1 MGTPSIDA
9 LAMAGA
15 DWAQQCYDGDDDGP
29 PEHLR
34 AFEAFLDEVVPVDM
48 VLEFERARRRREA
61 VRPRSYQEDVK
72 EKLKLWAKAVATKAR
87 QDAIKQNSIGNG
99 NARAHDVLQI

>member
-1 MGTPSIDA
+1 MGRPSTEA

-15 DWAQQCYDGDDDGP
+15 DWAEVHAGGGDGEEEAGAP

-34 AFEAFLDEVVPVDM
+34 TLEAFLEEVVPVDM
-48 VLEFERARRRREA
+48 VLAFRRRQTTATEER
-61 VRPRSYQEDVK
+61 RRSCEEDVK

-87 QDAIKQNSIGNG
+87 RDNYRKNG
-99 NARAHDVLQI
+99 CVCCV